1 MKLAPV
7 RPRPALQW
15 MATPPGS
22 RSQMSRNLSTM
33 SFVGQLQIGHTHEVK
48 CQGCT
53 GCFFSCAE
61 HCLCAIYTRN
71 EMLRF
76 IEATPAVREVQ
87 VVMLEAA
94 VAERLALVQLRA
106 RKPFESRRMCRGCVV
121 QVRIVGVLLHF
132 ELHHLPGRT
141 NQEAICRL
149 TLLLRRMTADT
160 PVSRK

>member
-1 MKLAPV
+1 
-7 RPRPALQW
+7 
-15 MATPPGS
+15 
-22 RSQMSRNLSTM
+22 
-33 SFVGQLQIGHTHEVK
+33 
-48 CQGCT
+48 
-53 GCFFSCAE
+53 
-61 HCLCAIYTRN
+61 
-71 EMLRF
+71 
-76 IEATPAVREVQ
+76 
-87 VVMLEAA
+87 MLEAA

-106 RKPFESRRMCRGCVV
+106 RKHTNASRRMCGGCVE